1 MQEQSRFE
9 SLVVVEAIAGGYPRC
24 RDKSRKQCGKTI
36 LTGIGGRPR
45 CGYVH
50 GPKGVAQLHPGIQRV
65 VDLKRR
71 NIVGSLDGI
80 WVVEVID
87 QLGREGPPW
96 LRD

>member
-9 SLVVVEAIAGGYPRC
+9 SLFVVEAIAGGYPMC

-50 GPKGVAQLHPGIQRV
+50 DPKGVAQLHPGIQRV

-71 NIVGSLDGI
+71 NIVGRLDGI

-87 QLGREGPPW
+87 QLGRERPLW